1 MPLMQLPEDVRALE
15 ECPFP
20 VEWQPV
26 ASILQFQTP
35 EIFGDSHRDTLKQ
48 KELVRWL
55 QVVDLLLRTDP
66 STPLGQDVRTL
77 MEEHV
82 QAGNPFETFM

>member
-1 MPLMQLPEDVRALE
+1 ME

-26 ASILQFQTP
+26 VSILQFQTP
-35 EIFGDSHRDTLKQ
+35 EIHGESHRDTLKR

-55 QVVDLLLRTDP
+55 QVMDLLLSLDP
-66 STPLGQDVRTL
+66 ASQLGQEVRSA

-82 QAGNPFETFM
+82 QAGNPFETYT